1 MDWGLVIQSVVS
13 LGIIVQSTF
22 VYKYLKK
29 LNKSVDDMQ
38 SYMNSIKMGVT
49 FLEQFVQAQDKDPN
63 TESNTEKMVRYIK
76 IAINSLGEF
85 LSLQENEMLGPDEK
99 NKKLKDFMIEQVKET
114 IITYEG
120 EDSELLNEDK
130 ILDMVNML
138 LNFIWPLIKPEAS
151 KDNINVED
159 LDVTE
164 IDLKSLN
171 KNNK

>member
-1 MDWGLVIQSVVS
+1 
-13 LGIIVQSTF
+13 
-22 VYKYLKK
+22 
-29 LNKSVDDMQ
+29 
-38 SYMNSIKMGVT
+38 
-49 FLEQFVQAQDKDPN
+49 
-63 TESNTEKMVRYIK
+63 
-76 IAINSLGEF
+76 
-85 LSLQENEMLGPDEK
+85 MLGPDEK